1 MLFSREIRPSLAV
14 VGVTRGGAVVHVSWS
29 GLVTRPP
36 VPHLVATHADP
47 ATGLV
52 YTLSTS
58 PEGLTLCQIN

>member
-1 MLFSREIRPSLAV
+1 MMFSRVIRPSLAV

-29 GLVTRPP
+29 GVVTRPLI
-36 VPHLVATHADP
+36 PHLVATHADP

-58 PEGLTLCQIN
+58 PEGITLCQIN